1 MTERTQIIIP
11 TQGVANFIDGLYT
24 ADQIKTMYAA
34 QITGLSAM
42 TGVAK
47 DNTTAEGVTRVI
59 TFSPQ
64 TGNKG

>member
-11 TQGVANFIDGLYT
+11 SQSIANVIEGLWSV
-24 ADQIKTMYAA
+24 DQIKTMYAA

-42 TGVAK
+42 TGSAV

-59 TFSPQ
+59 TFNPQ